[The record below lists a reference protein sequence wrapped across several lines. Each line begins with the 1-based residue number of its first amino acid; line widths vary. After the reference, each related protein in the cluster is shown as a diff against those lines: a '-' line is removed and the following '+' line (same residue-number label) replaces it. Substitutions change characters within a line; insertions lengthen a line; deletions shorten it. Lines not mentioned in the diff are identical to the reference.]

1 MAGPRNLANVADT
14 IGGTSNLSVDGSVL
28 FVDVTNNRVGI
39 GTSTPL
45 QVLHVVGNANVSGS
59 IIQNGIDT
67 RSFAIAMSTALSI

>member
-14 IGGTSNLSVDGSVL
+14 ISGTSNLSVDGTT
-28 FVDVTNNRVGI
+28 FVVDATNGRVGI

-45 QVLHVVGNANVSGS
+45 QILHVVGNANVSGS